1 MESLMEK
8 DGWIVVCES
17 PFEIENVDGS
27 VATGYA
33 TKIIEMSYEED
44 DAYDTLYK
52 AVCIFFREAI
62 TLPDDFESDEEAIEY
77 IKQYASNT
85 YP

>member
-8 DGWIVVCES
+8 NGWCIECES
-17 PFEIENVDGS
+17 PFEIRHEDGS
-27 VATGYA
+27 FASGYA
-33 TKIIEMSYEED
+33 AKIIEMYYEED
-44 DAYDTLYK
+44 DAYDTLFK
-52 AVCIFFREAI
+52 AVCIFFRDAI

-77 IKQYASNT
+77 IKRYASNT